1 MKLFDFFKKSK
12 IKKEATE
19 KDATEKAEEIV
30 KENKIAEFIKHI
42 QETFDK
48 FPWIKDGFSYLAL
61 LVTFVA
67 DVFFD
72 NYKISTKEGKSAKKL
87 VFDAVRILIIVCN
100 KLADKFDADENARK
114 KSVAEIVAKHIHTVK
129 DELDAYKQWKSS
141 KNKS

>member
-12 IKKEATE
+12 TAKEPLEQEAN
-19 KDATEKAEEIV
+19 EKAEKIV

-61 LVTFVA
+61 LVPFVA
-67 DVFFD
+67 DVFFG
-72 NYKISTKEGKSAKKL
+72 NYKTSTKKGKPAKKL
-87 VFDAVRILIIVCN
+87 VLDAVRILVIVGN
-100 KLADKFDADENARK
+100 KLVDKFDSDESAKK

-129 DELDAYKQWKSS
+129 DELDAYKQWKEE
-141 KNKS
+141 KNKA